1 MRSFTRVAAT
11 VTALTLSM
19 AGVLAAQAGGPKIV
33 YVNSQKI
40 IAQAPGRAD
49 AEAQFQKEMDQYK
62 AQVQKMGD
70 SLQTMVADYQKAEPT
85 LTAAQKETRQKAM
98 RDLQSALQDKN
109 QQLSQ
114 QAQQR
119 QNELMAPIMEQVKKV
134 LDDIRT
140 EDGYAMIIT
149 GDPNLILSYDKNLDI
164 TDRVVARLR
173 TVASTPTPKTGAPV
187 SAPAGVTR
195 KPRGSGEHGRTKT
208 AVRAGSSSPPTL
220 LPPRLAAGSW
230 VTPALACVASRLSTG
245 RTPRS

>member
-1 MRSFTRVAAT
+1 MRSFLRTACAT
-11 VTALTLSM
+11 MAVLTPLLGFSNR
-19 AGVLAAQAGGPKIV
+19 AQAQQSQFKIAF
-33 YVNSQKI
+33 VNMAI
-40 IAQAPGRAD
+40 LLDNAPGRTQ
-49 AEAQFQKEMDQYK
+49 AESTYARETRSYSDQLK
-62 AQVQKMGD
+62 KMND
-70 SLQTMVADYQKAEPT
+70 SLNTLFTSYQKAEPT

-98 RDLQSALQDKN
+98 RDLQGALQDKQ

-164 TDRVVARLR
+164 TDRVVARLK
-173 TVASTPTPKTGAPV
+173 TVASTPAPKTGAPV

-195 KPRGSGEHGRTKT
+195 KPR
-208 AVRAGSSSPPTL
+208 
-220 LPPRLAAGSW
+220 
-230 VTPALACVASRLSTG
+230 
-245 RTPRS
+245 

>member
-1 MRSFTRVAAT
+1 MRSFLRTACAT
-11 VTALTLSM
+11 LAVLTPLLGFSNRAEAQSASSQFKIAFVNTAILLD
-19 AGVLAAQAGGPKIV
+19 
-33 YVNSQKI
+33 N
-40 IAQAPGRAD
+40 APGRSQ
-49 AEAQFQKEMDQYK
+49 AESTYARETRGFTDQLK
-62 AQVQKMGD
+62 KMND
-70 SLQTMVADYQKAEPT
+70 SLNTLFTAYQKAEPT
-85 LTAAQKETRQKAM
+85 LTATQKETRQKAM
-98 RDLQSALQDKN
+98 RDLQSALQDKQ

-195 KPRGSGEHGRTKT
+195 KPR
-208 AVRAGSSSPPTL
+208 
-220 LPPRLAAGSW
+220 
-230 VTPALACVASRLSTG
+230 
-245 RTPRS
+245 